1 MTLLVPYDGSDLST
15 AALDRAEEFATY
27 RGEAIVVLTVVPDD
41 EAFALE
47 RGWID
52 AGEEYDHEVICDRFE
67 RDVSDHAPDAE
78 FRCER
83 PSESDSMT
91 ATVIDDITRTIREM
105 AHDVDASIVFIGS
118 ENAGRVSTPI
128 TSVGSPISKD
138 QEYDVHIVRHAD

>member
-1 MTLLVPYDGSDLST
+1 MTLLVPYDGSALST
-15 AALDRAEEFATY
+15 AALDRAEEFADY
-27 RGEAIVVLTVVPDD
+27 RDEPIVALTVVPDD

-47 RGWID
+47 RGWVD
-52 AGEEYDHEVICDRFE
+52 AGETYDHEAICERFE
-67 RDVSDHAPDAE
+67 REVAEHAPHAE

-83 PSESDSMT
+83 PSQSDSMT
-91 ATVIDDITRTIREM
+91 ATVIDDITRTIREV

-138 QEYDVHIVRHAD
+138 AEYDVHIVRHAD